1 LTSIAETFSNLS
13 ERNEAA
19 LIAYVTAG
27 DPSPEHT
34 PRIVDALVEG
44 GADIIELG
52 VPFSDPIADG
62 PTIQAATVRAL
73 KAGTKP
79 PLVMKIAEKI
89 KKKHGIPIVLLT
101 YYNIVYR
108 SGLENFLGLAK
119 INGVDGI
126 VIPDLPFE
134 EADTY
139 KKIADEMMIDTIF
152 LAAPSTTA
160 ERLQEILRYTS
171 GFLYLVSLFG
181 VTGARRRLPDSTVR
195 LVRRFS
201 SYTKDKIPLAAGFGI
216 STPKQIRGIVAAG
229 ADGAIV
235 GSAFVEVIEQ
245 NQGSLKKTTEGLRR
259 MTHSL
264 KIATLQHVKE
274 TCHRKKAARS
284 V

>member
-1 LTSIAETFSNLS
+1 LTIIAETFRDLS
-13 ERNEAA
+13 ERNEAG

-27 DPSPEHT
+27 DPSPKFT

-44 GADIIELG
+44 GADVIELG
-52 VPFSDPIADG
+52 IPFSDPIADG

-79 PLVMKIAEKI
+79 PLVMKIVKKI
-89 KKKHGIPIVLLT
+89 KEKHRIPVVLLT
-101 YYNIVYR
+101 YYNIIYK
-108 SGLENFLGLAK
+108 SGLENFLGFAK
-119 INGVDGI
+119 ASEVDGI

-139 KKIADEMMIDTIF
+139 KRIADETRIDTIF

-160 ERLQEILRYTS
+160 ERLQEILKCTS

-195 LVRRFS
+195 LVKEFR
-201 SYTKDKIPLAAGFGI
+201 SYIRDQIPLATGFGI
-216 STPKQIRGIVAAG
+216 STPEQIREIVAAG

-235 GSAFVEVIEQ
+235 GSAFVKVIEQ
-245 NQGSLKKTTEGLRR
+245 NQGSLLKTTERLRK
-259 MTHSL
+259 MTSRL
-264 KIATLQHVKE
+264 KMATFSIRKRSE
-274 TCHRKKAARS
+274 TEDGS
-284 V
+284 T

>member
-1 LTSIAETFSNLS
+1 MTIIAETFRDLS

-27 DPSPEHT
+27 DPSPNCT

-52 VPFSDPIADG
+52 IPFSDPIADG

-79 PLVMKIAEKI
+79 PLVLEIVEKI
-89 KKKHGIPIVLLT
+89 KEKHRIPIVLLT
-101 YYNIVYR
+101 YYNIIYR
-108 SGLENFLGLAK
+108 SGLENFLKLAER
-119 INGVDGI
+119 NGVDGI
-126 VIPDLPFE
+126 VIPDLPLE

-139 KKIADEMMIDTIF
+139 KRIADETEIDTIF

-160 ERLQEILRYTS
+160 ERLRNILRYTS

-181 VTGARRRLPDSTVR
+181 VTGVRRRLPDPTLR
-195 LVRRFS
+195 LVREFR
-201 SYTKDKIPLAAGFGI
+201 SYVKDEIPLAAGFGI
-216 STPKQIRGIVAAG
+216 STPEQIRKIVAAG

-235 GSAFVEVIEQ
+235 GSAFVNVIEQ
-245 NQGSLKKTTEGLRR
+245 NQESLIRTTEKLRK
-259 MTHSL
+259 MTRRL
-264 KIATLQHVKE
+264 KMATLQH
-274 TCHRKKAARS
+274 RKKTWHRRL
-284 V
+284 